1 MTQNTGRFM
10 NFVPL
15 ALALTGA
22 LLLGGCQGSGTPGA
36 GEKVPEGVVHQV
48 TPEDI
53 AATHTQT
60 PVTGDEVVLLVNGL
74 GCPQCSTNINK
85 TLERVP
91 GVTSVHVDLGSGKVT
106 VGLGSKRKPTPHQ
119 LSEAVVDAGLTL
131 VKIER

>member
-1 MTQNTGRFM
+1 MTQNTDRFM
-10 NFVPL
+10 KFAPM

-22 LLLGGCQGSGTPGA
+22 LLLWGCQGGGTPGS

-53 AATHTQT
+53 AATHAQT

-74 GCPQCSTNINK
+74 GCPQCATNIDRA
-85 TLERVP
+85 LERVP
-91 GVTSVHVDLGSGKVT
+91 GVTSVQVDLGSGKVT
-106 VGLGSKRKPTPHQ
+106 VGLGSKRKPTPHE
-119 LSEAVVDAGLTL
+119 LSEAVADAGLTL

>member
-10 NFVPL
+10 KFAPM

-22 LLLGGCQGSGTPGA
+22 LLFGGCQGGGTPGA

-48 TPEDI
+48 TPED
-53 AATHTQT
+53 
-60 PVTGDEVVLLVNGL
+60 
-74 GCPQCSTNINK
+74 NK

-91 GVTSVHVDLGSGKVT
+91 GVTSVQVDLGSGKVT